1 VLAAAVKLLLLLL
14 ALAED
19 QIVLPPGAVREI
31 DARYVDRYRC
41 QQGLMIVE
49 RQSRLSS
56 AVTIRCP

>member
-1 VLAAAVKLLLLLL
+1 MKLLLLLL
-14 ALAED
+14 AAD
-19 QIVLPPGAVREI
+19 QIVLPPGTVREI

-56 AVTIRCP
+56 TVTIRCP